1 MTKRNL
7 ACWAKTI
14 EARFFSSKA
23 CDAGRPNADVFWKI
37 PTYRALEP
45 LLFEML
51 GLVQQVLHRLN

>member
-14 EARFFSSKA
+14 KASNFSSED
-23 CDAGRPNADVFWKI
+23 CDAGRPNADVLRKI
-37 PTYRALEP
+37 PTYRALAQ

-51 GLVQQVLHRLN
+51 GLVQLVLL